1 MADLKT
7 YSVLIAWCDGDDEQ
21 GSFGEIVHAADSDDA
36 ERKARAAM
44 RAAHIANNGTA
55 SCPNCGCTDNDGSDT
70 CPDCGEDFED
80 DDDEICAEYE
90 HRDPL
95 TGETIFGG
103 SVLEC
108 YEGAIWKAADLEK
121 ALRDMRAAYGRLHDF
136 LSDAIEGGR
145 LKESDLPD
153 DYQAIVAQ
161 LEACA
166 AADHKAKAVIAEI
179 DAL

>member
-21 GSFGEIVHAADSDDA
+21 GSFGEIVHATDADDA

-90 HRDPL
+90 HRDHL

-108 YEGAIWKAADLEK
+108 YEGAIWKAADLER
-121 ALRDMRAAYGRLHDF
+121 ALRGLLSQVDEMAARCGWTDRGERET
-136 LSDAIEGGR
+136 AREI
-145 LKESDLPD
+145 
-153 DYQAIVAQ
+153 
-161 LEACA
+161 
-166 AADHKAKAVIAEI
+166 IAEI